1 MYRIGW
7 TDEVAGWY
15 SCLHGE
21 ERQDR
26 VLDGGGKGDTEQ
38 SSLTAQKPVTHTNLL
53 LSTDRRIMPSANVSV
68 CVFILYVKVLSL
80 LYCTWQTITCQ
91 TEDYP
96 LV

>member
-1 MYRIGW
+1 MSSGQFGIREIKEGRVAHCCRRAGFGEQGSSGVYRIGW

-38 SSLTAQKPVTHTNLL
+38 SSLSSETCHTH
-53 LSTDRRIMPSANVSV
+53 
-68 CVFILYVKVLSL
+68 
-80 LYCTWQTITCQ
+80 
-91 TEDYP
+91 
-96 LV
+96 